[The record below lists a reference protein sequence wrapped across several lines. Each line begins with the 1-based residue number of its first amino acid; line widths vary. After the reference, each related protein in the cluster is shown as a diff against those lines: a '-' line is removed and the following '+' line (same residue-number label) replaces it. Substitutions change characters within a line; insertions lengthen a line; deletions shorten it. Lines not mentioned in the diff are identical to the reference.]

1 MLIFS
6 FQSDDSTIYTP
17 EPILDGAAP
26 GAIDY
31 TQSGVIKRGDE
42 GSITY
47 VKPIAEVD
55 PLE

>member
-6 FQSDDSTIYTP
+6 FQSEDSGLYTP
-17 EPILDGAAP
+17 EPILDGVAP
-26 GAIDY
+26 GAINY
-31 TQSGVIKRGDE
+31 TKSGVIKRGDE

-47 VKPIAEVD
+47 VKPISEVD